1 MTSRE
6 KKPTYCSGEPSGVEE
21 ARSTWSSRQSRV
33 GGGGIEHLAS
43 HKRVTDF
50 FMGSSI
56 PVLFISIL
64 MFCSGDDLRKL
75 THSVTHDLGV
85 GGPLEWW
92 ALYLC
97 TRISRR
103 GFLEPVPMAIKFD
116 SPTPPYLCWSAE
128 PFPGGYVFHGLVA
141 KLRSLPHR
149 WIDQQLTE
157 WW

>member
-1 MTSRE
+1 M
-6 KKPTYCSGEPSGVEE
+6 EE

-85 GGPLEWW
+85 GGPLE
-92 ALYLC
+92 
-97 TRISRR
+97 
-103 GFLEPVPMAIKFD
+103 
-116 SPTPPYLCWSAE
+116 
-128 PFPGGYVFHGLVA
+128 
-141 KLRSLPHR
+141 
-149 WIDQQLTE
+149 
-157 WW
+157 